1 MKNLIKSIA
10 LVGMFAM
17 TTQAEENVQ
26 ATEKSAAEQH
36 QEAIAAQTQRWI
48 EETRNGVPSKER
60 MEEIIASN
68 RRIIQEIWEK
78 EAERQ
83 SNSRTQ

>member
-1 MKNLIKSIA
+1 MHWAEKIA
-10 LVGMFAM
+10 
-17 TTQAEENVQ
+17 
-26 ATEKSAAEQH
+26 
-36 QEAIAAQTQRWI
+36 
-48 EETRNGVPSKER
+48 
-60 MEEIIASN
+60 EEIIASN

>member
-10 LVGMFAM
+10 LAGVFAM
-17 TTQAEENVQ
+17 ATQAEENTRP
-26 ATEKSAAEQH
+26 AEKSAAEQH
-36 QEAIAAQTQRWI
+36 MEAIAAQTARWI
-48 EETRNGVPSKER
+48 EETRNGAPSKER

-83 SNSRTQ
+83 SNSRAQ